1 MAFVG
6 FLRLIHPTG
15 PPIQRSYVHLNKQNL
30 LFPKSV
36 FYSLLEVLVTL
47 KAHLSTQSIDDACA
61 QMPQCPPHS
70 KDAFFQSGTQ
80 KLAHKDV
87 SVYTLS
93 KGGHC
98 AHSPPAFS
106 SRILSICLIFQVAAA
121 LAFFSFSNMP
131 WTLKSKG
138 FCTCCPI
145 CLKCPS
151 STLHLLP
158 LSMHVPNCCSCV
170 RSQQK

>member
-6 FLRLIHPTG
+6 FLRLIHPTV
-15 PPIQRSYVHLNKQNL
+15 PPIQRSYVYLNKQSL

-47 KAHLSTQSIDDACA
+47 KAHLRTQSIDDACA
-61 QMPQCPPHS
+61 HMPQCPPHS
-70 KDAFFQSGTQ
+70 KGAFFQLGTQ

-87 SVYTLS
+87 RVYTLS
-93 KGGHC
+93 KGGHR

-106 SRILSICLIFQVAAA
+106 SRILSIRLIFQVAAT
-121 LAFFSFSNMP
+121 LAFFSFSKVP
-131 WTLKSKG
+131 WTLQSKG
-138 FCTCCPI
+138 FCTHCPV

-151 STLHLLP
+151 STLHFSLFP
-158 LSMHVPNCCSCV
+158 CM
-170 RSQQK
+170 